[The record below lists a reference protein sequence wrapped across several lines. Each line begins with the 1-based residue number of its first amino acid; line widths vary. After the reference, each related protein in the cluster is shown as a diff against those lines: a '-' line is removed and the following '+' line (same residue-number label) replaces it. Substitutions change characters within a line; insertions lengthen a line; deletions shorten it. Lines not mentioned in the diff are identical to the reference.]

1 MKKNEDASIER
12 RSVFKMLGIGAIA
25 SMMYNVLPARASK
38 SKMPESN
45 SKQSGIKVKIHPSA
59 IHREKSRGVK

>member
-1 MKKNEDASIER
+1 
-12 RSVFKMLGIGAIA
+12 MLGIGAIA